1 MTDNDFFNVEMSK
14 KVKENL
20 ELKERIQKL
29 ENLILHLKNKFL
41 NIMNN
46 VDRSGYRMIEHVIKL
61 IDENVQQVNVQN
73 KSDSKFN
80 NYLKNK
86 ISKD

>member
-46 VDRSGYRMIEHVIKL
+46 VDRSGYRMIEHVIKF
-61 IDENVQQVNVQN
+61 IDEN
-73 KSDSKFN
+73 
-80 NYLKNK
+80 
-86 ISKD
+86 IERI